1 MEDNRLEKLKKHLD
15 ELNEY
20 LEKNPDMKW
29 EILLDIIE
37 TEEEI
42 QKITES

>member
-1 MEDNRLEKLKKHLD
+1 MEDNRLEKLNKRLE

-20 LEKNPDMKW
+20 LDKNPDMKW

-42 QKITES
+42 KKITES